1 MAASQVT
8 LVEDDECILRRAP
21 GMPSHVVTAVDLID
35 GTPKMQLAALKFDD
49 DGISVHRE
57 KLLSDAG
64 VEISK
69 VAKRPGNYVFAFE
82 IEIVRRFPGFDALHS
97 PDEDDPEI
105 GFAHSLVQFERMP
118 LNKKDPDIKERANQM
133 RAAIIASARAVVVPT
148 SA

>member
-1 MAASQVT
+1 M
-8 LVEDDECILRRAP
+8 
-21 GMPSHVVTAVDLID
+21 AVDLID

-105 GFAHSLVQFERMP
+105 GFAHSLVQFETMS